1 MALAKTRKNIKTNKP
16 KKRKP
21 KVPKTLGRPSKYT
34 NACPA
39 ALVEYFSKAAN
50 ITEGKSIP
58 VLKETFAKMP
68 TVTGFATSIGVSVR
82 TIYNWSEQYPEFKE
96 ALEWANS
103 ISADML
109 LQLSLNNVWSPSM
122 AQFTLKVN
130 HGMVEPKIEIDH
142 GTVRIILDDLQ
153 KDAI

>member
-1 MALAKTRKNIKTNKP
+1 MAARKTKAKKAV
-16 KKRKP
+16 
-21 KVPKTLGRPSKYT
+21 VPKTLGRPTKYT

-39 ALVEYFSKAAN
+39 ALVTFFSEAAHLKADRN
-50 ITEGKSIP
+50 GVVSVP
-58 VLKETFAKMP
+58 VLKETFTRMP
-68 TVTGFATSIGVSVR
+68 TVTGFAQSIGVSVR
-82 TIYNWSEQYPEFKE
+82 TVYNWADQYPEFKE

-109 LQLSLNNVWSPSM
+109 LQLSLNNVYSPSM

-130 HGMVEPKIEIDH
+130 HGIGTDIDD
-142 GTVRIILDDLQ
+142 GVTVRIVLDDLQ